1 MGMGLATKEVTDI
14 MVMPT
19 LLAVLIVPMY
29 IVVQYRYARLGLPPS
44 IGWRIALFLTG
55 ALTGT
60 AVGWLLVVAA
70 GGYYPLNR
78 LQAGDVV
85 MSVFITGISGGVL
98 STWVFPRGTRIAL
111 EEAERN
117 RRMRKGS

>member
-1 MGMGLATKEVTDI
+1 
-14 MVMPT
+14 MVMPI

-44 IGWRIALFLTG
+44 IGWRTALFLTG

-60 AVGWLLVVAA
+60 AVGWLLVVA
-70 GGYYPLNR
+70 GSGYYPLSR

-117 RRMRKGS
+117 RRMRQGS